1 VPDEIKPAAAI
12 LPGAASPEAKTAEA
26 GAAAKAAARA
36 AAEAAAVAAAEV
48 ADQKGARE
56 RKIAGSIL
64 IGSFIL
70 FFLVAVLAL
79 IMAHLNLF

>member
-1 VPDEIKPAAAI
+1 VPDEIKPAHVSQDVARE
-12 LPGAASPEAKTAEA
+12 EADPLKV
-26 GAAAKAAARA
+26 KAAARA

>member
-1 VPDEIKPAAAI
+1 MSQDAAQQE
-12 LPGAASPEAKTAEA
+12 EAKRLK
-26 GAAAKAAARA
+26 AKAAARA
-36 AAEAAAVAAAEV
+36 AAEAAAVADAEI
-48 ADQKGARE
+48 ANQKGARE
-56 RKIAGSIL
+56 RKFAGWIL